1 MPPEKFHSPQLIQNN
16 RTLTLDIIARRVFV
30 ICRHYHQIVMK
41 NFTASQITVLQA
53 LAMGMPLTA
62 AAEHAS
68 VPRLTVYSWFEDP
81 SFMQA
86 FAMAHQES
94 ALIVHDRVQSLTT
107 KALDAIESIL
117 NNPKASPSVLLRAAL
132 ALLTRKNWALPTLSA
147 PAAPMPDQHSPAAE
161 MDAIEEDEAHSP
173 AHPHATP
180 RNAPCPCGSGQKF
193 KRCCGRNAPPV
204 LHGTPDTHASRP
216 AI

>member
-1 MPPEKFHSPQLIQNN
+1 MN
-16 RTLTLDIIARRVFV
+16 
-30 ICRHYHQIVMK
+30 

-86 FAMAHQES
+86 FATAHQES
-94 ALIVHDRVQSLTT
+94 ALILHDRVQSLTT

-147 PAAPMPDQHSPAAE
+147 PTASIPDPPAPAREKNDE
-161 MDAIEEDEAHSP
+161 EDAIHSP
-173 AHPHATP
+173 AHPNATP

-204 LHGTPDTHASRP
+204 LHGTPLTHASRP